1 MEGEMWTTEQSL
13 AMSRDDDSSKF
24 CEVGEKIN
32 YQSVGT
38 IEKKIVSGQYQWVSS
53 LPAFA
58 PSRS

>member
-1 MEGEMWTTEQSL
+1 MEGEMWTAEQSL

-38 IEKKIVSGQYQWVSS
+38 IEKKIVSGQYQ
-53 LPAFA
+53 
-58 PSRS
+58 